1 MAYSAPST
9 RSTGELCT
17 AAIWNADVV
26 ANEIAIYAGGLSI
39 ASQATGDVIV
49 ASSATQ
55 LGRVA
60 PSTSGNVLTSTG
72 SAWASAVPADSGRRN
87 ILYNGAMQ
95 ISQRQT
101 SVAGIGASNGYFT
114 VDRWDCEVTGL
125 AGRFTMAQ
133 VSGGP
138 LAEAG
143 ISDCLQVSCS
153 TADTSVAAGEYFFL
167 RQGLEGQDVQ
177 HIKKGTAAAEQLTL
191 SFWVKGNAA
200 ATYAAALFDND
211 NNRQISKTFAV
222 TTSWSKITLTYPA
235 DTTGA
240 FGDDNSNSLSVHFW
254 LHAGTN
260 FTSGTLETAWAGTT
274 NANRAAGIS
283 SFLDATSRTFF
294 LTGVQ
299 LELGATATEFDY
311 RTFGDELE
319 SCQRYYEKSYN
330 QGVNPATDTAVGCS
344 GAHLSTSGT
353 NGYNIAAQGF
363 MTKKRTTGTYV
374 VYAKSGESGRVS
386 DGDAVVMAAGTGG
399 TNSPGAHGF
408 QLNNASGGA
417 ISPSGEHIFWHYTAD
432 AEL

>member
-1 MAYSAPST
+1 MAYIAPT
-9 RSTGELCT
+9 TKSTGTLIT

-299 LELGATATEFDY
+299 LELGPTATEYDH
-311 RTFGDELE
+311 RTYGDELAR
-319 SCQRYYEKSYN
+319 CQRYYQKSYTRTEFPGGDHWLGLVN
-330 QGVNPATDTAVGCS
+330 GVNGVDGNQITGIQFTTNMRAAPTMREWSKVGTAATLCN
-344 GAHLSTSGT
+344 TSGT
-353 NGYNIAAQGF
+353 DVSINVGTWGA
-363 MTKKRTTGTYV
+363 TGPMETQFRCMV
-374 VYAKSGESGRVS
+374 GG
-386 DGDAVVMAAGTGG
+386 GGLTAGTVYCY
-399 TNSPGAHGF
+399 H
-408 QLNNASGGA
+408 
-417 ISPSGEHIFWHYTAD
+417 WDAD
-432 AEL
+432 SEL

>member
-1 MAYSAPST
+1 MRLA
-9 RSTGELCT
+9 
-17 AAIWNADVV
+17 
-26 ANEIAIYAGGLSI
+26 
-39 ASQATGDVIV
+39 
-49 ASSATQ
+49 
-55 LGRVA
+55 
-60 PSTSGNVLTSTG
+60 
-72 SAWASAVPADSGRRN
+72 
-87 ILYNGAMQ
+87 
-95 ISQRQT
+95 QRQT

-311 RTFGDELE
+311 RTFGDELRR
-319 SCQRYYEKSYN
+319 CQRYFEKSEPYAIPLTQN
-330 QGVNPATDTAVGCS
+330 NRGSLFPTGRQSIPTGEYLIRVPYLVTKRAAPTVTTYPYSTATNTTQWS
-344 GAHLSTSGT
+344 
-353 NGYNIAAQGF
+353 NG
-363 MTKKRTTGTYV
+363 TGTDFADNSAHV
-374 VYAKSGESGRVS
+374 
-386 DGDAVVMAAGTGG
+386 AGITEGAFSVLNNSGG
-399 TNSPGAHGF
+399 TIDTGSQIICIGSWY
-408 QLNNASGGA
+408 AS
-417 ISPSGEHIFWHYTAD
+417 AD
-432 AEL
+432 L

>member
-17 AAIWNADVV
+17 ASIWNADVV
-26 ANEIAIYAGGLSI
+26 ANEIAIYAGALSI

-60 PSTSGNVLTSTG
+60 PGTSGNVLTSTG

-200 ATYAAALFDND
+200 ATYAAALFDAD

-299 LELGATATEFDY
+299 LELGPTATKYDH
-311 RTFGDELE
+311 RTYGDEIAR
-319 SCQRYYEKSYN
+319 CQRYYQKSYTRTEFPGGDHWLGLVN
-330 QGVNPATDTAVGCS
+330 GVNGVDGNQITGIQFTTNMRAAPTMREWSKVGTAATLCN
-344 GAHLSTSGT
+344 TSGT
-353 NGYNIAAQGF
+353 DVSINVGTWGA
-363 MTKKRTTGTYV
+363 TGPMETQFRCMV
-374 VYAKSGESGRVS
+374 GG
-386 DGDAVVMAAGTGG
+386 GGLTAGTVYCY
-399 TNSPGAHGF
+399 H
-408 QLNNASGGA
+408 
-417 ISPSGEHIFWHYTAD
+417 WDAD
-432 AEL
+432 SEL